1 MLYKVIAELV
11 DEKGLDQA
19 SLQNII
25 CEGILAAYLKKYPDL
40 ILRVIINKKTE
51 AVQVEAEKTVVT
63 SVEAPLLE
71 ISLKKAASLQ
81 KGVTIGDKVWTP
93 FEEPIGRV

>member
-25 CEGILAAYLKKYPDL
+25 CEGILAAYLKKYPDQ

-51 AVQVEAEKTVVT
+51 AVQVESEKTVVA
-63 SVEAPLLE
+63 SVQNPMTE
-71 ISLKKAASLQ
+71 IIAKKAVLLQ
-81 KGVTIGDKVWTP
+81 KGVMIGDKIWTP
-93 FEEPIGRV
+93 FEEPIG